1 MLKKNE
7 IIQTRKEEIINSITH
22 AIGAFFSI
30 IALLLLLYK
39 SIQNA
44 SIPHIV
50 SSSIYG
56 FSLFFL
62 YLMSTIYHLVKH
74 PSIKK
79 VFRRFDHIAI
89 YLLIAGTAMPLALIA
104 LKGYVGWLIFY
115 IETSLCFIGVSFK
128 AIFGPKLEII
138 SSIFYLLM
146 GWILIFFIKPIY
158 SSLSIQALFFIA
170 LGGVFYTFGIIFFMN
185 DKKYH
190 YFHSIWHVFV
200 LFGSISHFVMVYN
213 YIL

>member
-7 IIQTRKEEIINSITH
+7 IIQTEKEELINSITH
-22 AIGAFFSI
+22 GIGAFFSL
-30 IALLLLLYK
+30 IALSLLLYK
-39 SIQNA
+39 SIKNA
-44 SIPHIV
+44 SATQIV
-50 SSSIYG
+50 SCSIYG
-56 FSLFFL
+56 GSLFFL

-89 YLLIAGTAMPLALIA
+89 YFLIAGTAMPLALIA
-104 LKGYVGWLIFY
+104 LKGYIGWFVFY

-128 AIFGPKLEII
+128 AIFGPKLEIL

-158 SSLSIQALFFIA
+158 ASLSAQALFFIA
-170 LGGVFYTFGIIFFMN
+170 LGGVFYTFGILFFMN

-200 LFGSISHFVMVYN
+200 LLGSLSHFLMIYN